1 VDCYN
6 RGVPQDFKEQ
16 FKEQIG
22 FLRSS
27 SEAYDGGNEPEA
39 KRLSVNLRVLVHDT
53 RRSVSLLTHLD
64 IKDELPFVDTA
75 PPPPP
80 PGVIPVFSGGLC
92 QAQKTFGEGTKTQI
106 VPVLDLDPE
115 RNAMPRQCF
124 ADWWETPVLHDH
136 EGNAFSR
143 KDFVLAVAD
152 QDGGAHVDAQLEPAY
167 EALTRGNSMR
177 MTTSTETTEDGWEV
191 VMGGTF
197 GGGPQPQ
204 VEPPTHG
211 EPLANSIALASIR
224 QIAHEMLIAVEA
236 ISWTEDGSATVSAP
250 ICQQPFLG
258 ADIPALEAEFGRND
272 LCPCGSG
279 RKFKKCFLKKEPR
292 QARQWADPLFPGLA
306 A

>member
-1 VDCYN
+1 M
-6 RGVPQDFKEQ
+6 PQDFRQQ
-16 FKEQIG
+16 FEEQIG

-27 SEAYDGGNEPEA
+27 SEAYDAGKEPEA
-39 KRLSVNLRVLVHDT
+39 KRLWRGRW
-53 RRSVSLLTHLD
+53 RRGIYELQFILLGRGD
-64 IKDELPFVDTA
+64 F
-75 PPPPP
+75 
-80 PGVIPVFSGGLC
+80 
-92 QAQKTFGEGTKTQI
+92 
-106 VPVLDLDPE
+106 PVLDIDPE

-124 ADWWETPVLHDH
+124 VDWWETPVLHDH
-136 EGNAFSR
+136 EGNAFTR

-191 VMGGTF
+191 LMGGTF
-197 GGGPQPQ
+197 GGGPQPL

-211 EPLANSIALASIR
+211 EPLENSVALASIR
-224 QIAHEMLIAVEA
+224 QIAHEMLIAIDA
-236 ISWTEDGSATVSAP
+236 IRWAEDGSATVPVP

-258 ADIPALEAEFGRND
+258 ADIQALRSEFGRND

-279 RKFKKCFLKKEPR
+279 RKFKKCFLEKEPR
-292 QARQWADPLFPGLA
+292 RARQWAEGVLSSPPGLA

>member
-1 VDCYN
+1 M
-6 RGVPQDFKEQ
+6 PQNFRQQ
-16 FKEQIG
+16 FEEQIG

-27 SEAYDGGNEPEA
+27 SEAYDAGKEPEA

-53 RRSVSLLTHLD
+53 GRSVSLLRHLN
-64 IKDELPFVDTA
+64 IKDELQFVDTA

-80 PGVIPVFSGGLC
+80 PGVIPIFNGGLC
-92 QAQKTFGEGTKTQI
+92 QARKTFGEGSKTQI
-106 VPVLDLDPE
+106 VPVLDMDPE

-136 EGNAFSR
+136 EGNAFTR
-143 KDFVLAVAD
+143 KEFVLAVAD

-191 VMGGTF
+191 LMGGTF
-197 GGGPQPQ
+197 GGGVEPQ

-211 EPLANSIALASIR
+211 EPLENSIALASIR
-224 QIAHEMLIAVEA
+224 QIAHEMLIAINA
-236 ISWTEDGSATVSAP
+236 ISWAEDDRAIVSAP

-258 ADIPALEAEFGRND
+258 TDIQALESEFGRND

-292 QARQWADPLFPGLA
+292 RTRLWIGGADPLPPGLA